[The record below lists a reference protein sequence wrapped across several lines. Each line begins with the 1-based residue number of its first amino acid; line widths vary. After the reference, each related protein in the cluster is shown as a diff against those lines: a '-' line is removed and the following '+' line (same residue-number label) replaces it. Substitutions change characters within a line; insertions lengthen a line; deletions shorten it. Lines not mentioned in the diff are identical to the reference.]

1 MLNGLWL
8 TGVESRAV
16 DAGTGGKGFYIC
28 GRIADYWGILRMKTK
43 ATSSLDAAQVLIDKE
58 EEGYYTASIHCTY
71 YAVFQY
77 IKYVLAN
84 TDTESLSYEEQTAQ
98 AKGKSSHDFVI
109 NQICKRI
116 GSTKKARKFRL
127 LVRDLKQERV
137 DADYST
143 RQFTLEE
150 SLACKRQAEELIAKL
165 KMYFGDL

>member
-1 MLNGLWL
+1 
-8 TGVESRAV
+8 
-16 DAGTGGKGFYIC
+16 
-28 GRIADYWGILRMKTK
+28 MKTK
-43 ATSSLDAAQVLIDKE
+43 ATNSLDAAQVLIDKE

-84 TDTESLSYEEQTAQ
+84 TDTEPLSYEEQTAQ
-98 AKGKSSHDFVI
+98 AKGKRMGSHDFVI
-109 NQICKRI
+109 EQIRQRI
-116 GSTKKARKFRL
+116 GDRKAGQKFVQATSNLKKK
-127 LVRDLKQERV
+127 RV

-150 SLACKRQAEELIAKL
+150 SLACKQKAEELIAKL

>member
-1 MLNGLWL
+1 
-8 TGVESRAV
+8 
-16 DAGTGGKGFYIC
+16 
-28 GRIADYWGILRMKTK
+28 MKTK

-84 TDTESLSYEEQTAQ
+84 TDTEPLSYEEQTAQ
-98 AKGKSSHDFVI
+98 AKGKKGGSHDFVI
-109 NQICKRI
+109 KQIRQRIGDKETARNFAQDVFTLKKKRI
-116 GSTKKARKFRL
+116 
-127 LVRDLKQERV
+127 

-150 SLACKRQAEELIAKL
+150 SLACKQKAEELITEL

>member
-1 MLNGLWL
+1 MK
-8 TGVESRAV
+8 SRAV

-58 EEGYYTASIHCTY
+58 EEGYYTASIHFSY

-84 TDTESLSYEEQTAQ
+84 TDTEPLSYEEQTAQ
-98 AKGKSSHDFVI
+98 ARKMRMGSHDFVI
-109 NQICKRI
+109 KQIKQRI
-116 GSTKKARKFRL
+116 SYLDVNKDAARDFAQT
-127 LVRDLKQERV
+127 VRELKGARV
-137 DADYST
+137 DADYTT

-150 SLACKRQAEELIAKL
+150 CLACKRRAEELITEL
-165 KMYFGDL
+165 KIYFGDL

>member
-1 MLNGLWL
+1 
-8 TGVESRAV
+8 
-16 DAGTGGKGFYIC
+16 
-28 GRIADYWGILRMKTK
+28 MKTK

-84 TDTESLSYEEQTAQ
+84 TDTEPLSYEEQTAQ
-98 AKGKSSHDFVI
+98 AKGKRMGSHDFVI
-109 NQICKRI
+109 EQIRQRI
-116 GSTKKARKFRL
+116 GDRKAGQKFVQATSNLKKK
-127 LVRDLKQERV
+127 RV

-150 SLACKRQAEELIAKL
+150 SLACKQKAEELIAKL